1 MKARQKRRER
11 IFYIRQAKTREPPS
25 VFAVAFAVA
34 SSWLNPLGE
43 EENMNRLP
51 TVSSSFTP
59 NYAGMSSDIT
69 GKIVQMVKHRQAC
82 DMEDLLEAC
91 SSYTWNQVFLEVDR
105 LSRTGELRLFSK
117 RAGKYT
123 VTLPAA

>member
-1 MKARQKRRER
+1 MKQ
-11 IFYIRQAKTREPPS
+11 
-25 VFAVAFAVA
+25 
-34 SSWLNPLGE
+34 
-43 EENMNRLP
+43 MP
-51 TVSSSFTP
+51 TVSSSFTTE
-59 NYAGMSSDIT
+59 YASMPPDIT
-69 GKIVQMVKHRQAC
+69 GKIVQMVKRRQAC

-117 RAGKYT
+117 RAGVYT

>member
-1 MKARQKRRER
+1 MKQMA
-11 IFYIRQAKTREPPS
+11 AAPS
-25 VFAVAFAVA
+25 F
-34 SSWLNPLGE
+34 
-43 EENMNRLP
+43 
-51 TVSSSFTP
+51 FTP
-59 NYAGMSSDIT
+59 EHPSMSSDIT

>member
-1 MKARQKRRER
+1 MKQ
-11 IFYIRQAKTREPPS
+11 
-25 VFAVAFAVA
+25 
-34 SSWLNPLGE
+34 
-43 EENMNRLP
+43 MP
-51 TVSSSFTP
+51 TVPSSFTP
-59 NYAGMSSDIT
+59 NYPGLSDDIA

-82 DMEDLLEAC
+82 DMEDILEAC

-117 RAGKYT
+117 RAGVYT

>member
-1 MKARQKRRER
+1 
-11 IFYIRQAKTREPPS
+11 
-25 VFAVAFAVA
+25 
-34 SSWLNPLGE
+34 
-43 EENMNRLP
+43 MNQMAP
-51 TVSSSFTP
+51 APAFTP
-59 NYAGMSSDIT
+59 EHAGMTSDIT
-69 GKIVQMVKHRQAC
+69 GKIFQMVKRKQVC

-91 SSYTWNQVFLEVDR
+91 PTYTWNQVFLEVDR

>member
-1 MKARQKRRER
+1 MTQ
-11 IFYIRQAKTREPPS
+11 T
-25 VFAVAFAVA
+25 
-34 SSWLNPLGE
+34 
-43 EENMNRLP
+43 P
-51 TVSSSFTP
+51 TAPSSFTSQHLRRP
-59 NYAGMSSDIT
+59 SDIT

-82 DMEDLLEAC
+82 DMEDLLQAC

-117 RAGKYT
+117 RAGEYT

>member
-1 MKARQKRRER
+1 MKQMSTA
-11 IFYIRQAKTREPPS
+11 
-25 VFAVAFAVA
+25 
-34 SSWLNPLGE
+34 
-43 EENMNRLP
+43 
-51 TVSSSFTP
+51 SSSFP
-59 NYAGMSSDIT
+59 REYVGLPADDIT
-69 GKIVQMVKHRQAC
+69 GKIVQMVKRRQAC

-117 RAGKYT
+117 RAGVYT

>member
-1 MKARQKRRER
+1 MKTMQTAPSSL
-11 IFYIRQAKTREPPS
+11 PPEHRAMPS
-25 VFAVAFAVA
+25 
-34 SSWLNPLGE
+34 E
-43 EENMNRLP
+43 
-51 TVSSSFTP
+51 
-59 NYAGMSSDIT
+59 DIT

-91 SSYTWNQVFLEVDR
+91 SAYTWNQVFLEVDR

-117 RAGKYT
+117 RAGEYT

>member
-1 MKARQKRRER
+1 MKQ
-11 IFYIRQAKTREPPS
+11 T
-25 VFAVAFAVA
+25 
-34 SSWLNPLGE
+34 
-43 EENMNRLP
+43 P
-51 TVSSSFTP
+51 TASSSFP
-59 NYAGMSSDIT
+59 PAYAANVTDIT

-91 SSYTWNQVFLEVDR
+91 SSYSWNQVFLEVDR

-117 RAGKYT
+117 RAGVYT

>member
-1 MKARQKRRER
+1 MKQM
-11 IFYIRQAKTREPPS
+11 PS
-25 VFAVAFAVA
+25 VP
-34 SSWLNPLGE
+34 SSL
-43 EENMNRLP
+43 
-51 TVSSSFTP
+51 TP
-59 NYAGMSSDIT
+59 DYPGRAGDIA

-91 SSYTWNQVFLEVDR
+91 STYTWNQVFLEVDR

-117 RAGKYT
+117 RAGVYT

>member
-1 MKARQKRRER
+1 MKH
-11 IFYIRQAKTREPPS
+11 
-25 VFAVAFAVA
+25 
-34 SSWLNPLGE
+34 
-43 EENMNRLP
+43 MP
-51 TVSSSFTP
+51 TAPSSFTSG
-59 NYAGMSSDIT
+59 YAGMPSDIT

-91 SSYTWNQVFLEVDR
+91 DSYTWNQVFLEVDR

>member
-1 MKARQKRRER
+1 MK
-11 IFYIRQAKTREPPS
+11 QAST
-25 VFAVAFAVA
+25 A
-34 SSWLNPLGE
+34 
-43 EENMNRLP
+43 
-51 TVSSSFTP
+51 SSFTP
-59 NYAGMSSDIT
+59 QYTGIPSDPSDIT

>member
-1 MKARQKRRER
+1 MK
-11 IFYIRQAKTREPPS
+11 QA
-25 VFAVAFAVA
+25 
-34 SSWLNPLGE
+34 
-43 EENMNRLP
+43 P
-51 TVSSSFTP
+51 TASSSFTSTYSGVP
-59 NYAGMSSDIT
+59 NDIT
-69 GKIVQMVKHRQAC
+69 GQIVQMVKHRQAC

-105 LSRTGELRLFSK
+105 LSRTGELRLFSN

>member
-1 MKARQKRRER
+1 M
-11 IFYIRQAKTREPPS
+11 TG
-25 VFAVAFAVA
+25 VA
-34 SSWLNPLGE
+34 SSLVNLSRE
-43 EENMNRLP
+43 EENMKQMQTAP
-51 TVSSSFTP
+51 SFTP
-59 NYAGMSSDIT
+59 LYAGMSDDIA

-91 SSYTWNQVFLEVDR
+91 PAYTWNQVFLEVDR

>member
-1 MKARQKRRER
+1 MKQMAT
-11 IFYIRQAKTREPPS
+11 AP
-25 VFAVAFAVA
+25 
-34 SSWLNPLGE
+34 
-43 EENMNRLP
+43 
-51 TVSSSFTP
+51 SSFP
-59 NYAGMSSDIT
+59 PDFAGIATDDIS
-69 GKIVQMVKHRQAC
+69 GKIVQMVKRRQAC

-117 RAGKYT
+117 RAGVYT

>member
-1 MKARQKRRER
+1 MKQ
-11 IFYIRQAKTREPPS
+11 
-25 VFAVAFAVA
+25 
-34 SSWLNPLGE
+34 
-43 EENMNRLP
+43 MP
-51 TVSSSFTP
+51 TAPSSFTSEL
-59 NYAGMSSDIT
+59 AGMPSEIT
-69 GKIVQMVKHRQAC
+69 GKIFQMVKHRQAC